1 MMDLTQLVDLIS
13 NTAVSIVVL
22 GYFMYRDYKFL
33 DSLNITLNTLVKT
46 IEGLE
51 RRENHDNN

>member
-1 MMDLTQLVDLIS
+1 MDLTQLVDLIS